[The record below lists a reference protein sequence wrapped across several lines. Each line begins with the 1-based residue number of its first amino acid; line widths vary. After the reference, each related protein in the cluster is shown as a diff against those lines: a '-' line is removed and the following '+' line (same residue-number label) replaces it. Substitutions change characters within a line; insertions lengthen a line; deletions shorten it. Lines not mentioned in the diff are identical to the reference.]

1 MSTIWSP
8 RRDIVAARW
17 SGTGTHRGDGLG
29 FPATGRQVRLSGMTF
44 VRIQNG
50 KLVEGWNVFDQLG
63 MFQQLDIVK
72 LPG

>member
-1 MSTIWSP
+1 
-8 RRDIVAARW
+8 
-17 SGTGTHRGDGLG
+17 
-29 FPATGRQVRLSGMTF
+29 MTF

-63 MFQQLDIVK
+63 MLQQLDIVK